1 MIPRAVTDEDL
12 AAFHTGNPEAVK
24 RLFTGPDDM
33 TNVEACEGIVHRSA
47 DGVTAVV
54 RVPMQL
60 EPGDL
65 TKLLAGGTLWVS
77 MWGGLSPFAV
87 EVVSSDQRL
96 GHAEKA
102 LHKREREAFEAELAR
117 TQAST
122 SLHVVEH
129 KITEG

>member
-12 AAFHTGNPEAVK
+12 AQFHTGNPEAVK
-24 RLFTGPDDM
+24 RVFTGPEDLP
-33 TNVEACEGIVHRSA
+33 NVEACQGIVHRST

-65 TKLLAGGTLWVS
+65 TRLLAGGTLWVS

-87 EVVSSDQRL
+87 EVVSSEQRM
-96 GHAEKA
+96 GSAEKA
-102 LHKREREAFEAELAR
+102 LHKREKEAFDAELAR
-117 TQAST
+117 RTA
-122 SLHVVEH
+122 
-129 KITEG
+129 